1 MCTNKKSD
9 AVPDT
14 KPGVVSTLGNWMD
27 PLEMDK
33 QLDEKFDGCM
43 QGELTVVRAVP
54 WMSCFVDE
62 YCTEPMVWSHCDHCS
77 V

>member
-1 MCTNKKSD
+1 MCTSKKSD

-27 PLEMDK
+27 PPEMDK

-43 QGELTVVRAVP
+43 QGELYSTVVRTA
-54 WMSCFVDE
+54 S
-62 YCTEPMVWSHCDHCS
+62 
-77 V
+77 